1 MRQKELVSKK
11 IQELKNF
18 VNGERALI
26 STARSRE
33 ELLQQLER
41 IEAKIQEIEV
51 LVNRENQDW
60 N

>member
-11 IQELKNF
+11 IQELRNF

-26 STARSRE
+26 STSRSRE

-51 LVNRENQDW
+51 LINRENQDW

>member
-26 STARSRE
+26 STARPRE
-33 ELLQQLER
+33 EMLQQLEK
-41 IEAKIQEIEV
+41 IESKIQEIEV
-51 LVNRENQDW
+51 LINRENQDW

>member
-11 IQELKNF
+11 LQELKNF
-18 VNGERALI
+18 IVGAKALL

-33 ELLQQLER
+33 EMENQINR
-41 IEAKIQEIEV
+41 IQAKVEEIEV

>member
-1 MRQKELVSKK
+1 MKQKELVSKK

-41 IEAKIQEIEV
+41 IDAKIQEIEV

>member
-11 IQELKNF
+11 LQELKNF
-18 VNGERALI
+18 VVGQRSLL

-33 ELLQQLER
+33 ELLQQIDR
-41 IEAKIQEIEV
+41 IESKIQEIEV

>member
-11 IQELKNF
+11 IQELRNF
-18 VNGERALI
+18 VNAERALI
-26 STARSRE
+26 STSRSRE

-51 LVNRENQDW
+51 LINRENQDW

>member
-1 MRQKELVSKK
+1 MRQKDLVTRKL
-11 IQELKNF
+11 QELKNF
-18 VNGERALI
+18 SIGLQSLL

-33 ELLQQLER
+33 ELEQQLEK
-41 IEAKIQEIEV
+41 INAKIHEIEV

>member
-11 IQELKNF
+11 LQELKNF

-26 STARSRE
+26 STARSKD

>member
-1 MRQKELVSKK
+1 MRQKELVAKK
-11 IQELKNF
+11 LQELKNF
-18 VNGERALI
+18 TIGLQSLL

-33 ELLQQLER
+33 ELQNQIDR
-41 IEAKIQEIEV
+41 INAKIQEIEV

>member
-1 MRQKELVSKK
+1 MRQKDLVLRKL
-11 IQELKNF
+11 QELKNY
-18 VNGERALI
+18 VSGEKALI
-26 STARSRE
+26 STGRSRE

-41 IEAKIQEIEV
+41 VDAKIEEIEV